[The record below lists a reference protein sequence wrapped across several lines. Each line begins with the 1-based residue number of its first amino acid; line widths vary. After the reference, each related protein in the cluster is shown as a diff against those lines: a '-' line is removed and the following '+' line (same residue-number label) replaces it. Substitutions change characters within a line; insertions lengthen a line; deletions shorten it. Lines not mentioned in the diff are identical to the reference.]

1 MDGTG
6 WANLPERFPSSSTC
20 YRWFSRWVKTG
31 TLRTILEALARHG
44 AVRHETF
51 RNASLMEHSA

>member
-1 MDGTG
+1 M
-6 WANLPERFPSSSTC
+6 PERFPSSSTC